1 MTPEPRNPPVF
12 GSHGLDQP
20 DLDRRPYARHHA
32 KYYIWSDLFG
42 GWPLS
47 SRAFAAVLA
56 GLLSAGACTH
66 TTTRTILLE
75 PPPPNADVGGVES
88 NRGPSTAARL
98 GVPPGHLPDPGECRV
113 WIPGTPPG
121 QQPKPKSRP
130 CPGIATVAPA
140 GSWIIYR
147 PGDNKKVVHVREV
160 DARRP
165 GTVVRIRIF
174 DIETSRLLQEETP

>member
-1 MTPEPRNPPVF
+1 M
-12 GSHGLDQP
+12 G
-20 DLDRRPYARHHA
+20 
-32 KYYIWSDLFG
+32 
-42 GWPLS
+42 
-47 SRAFAAVLA
+47 SRAVASVLA
-56 GLLSAGACTH
+56 GLLVAGACSRS
-66 TTTRTILLE
+66 TRTIILDS
-75 PPPPNADVGGVES
+75 PPNPDVRAAEV

-121 QQPKPKSRP
+121 HQPKPKSRP

-147 PGDNKKVVHVREV
+147 PSDNKKVVHVREV

-174 DIETSRLLQEETP
+174 DIETSRLLQEDTP